1 MYIIFRY
8 KFTGFFYKLRTFR
21 NIPNNPKKMYIIF
34 RYKFTGFFYKL
45 RTFRNIPNSSNYE
58 ILALRGC

>member
-1 MYIIFRY
+1 MENLPTVELNFKQSVIYFDD
-8 KFTGFFYKLRTFR
+8 
-21 NIPNNPKKMYIIF
+21 PKKMYIIF